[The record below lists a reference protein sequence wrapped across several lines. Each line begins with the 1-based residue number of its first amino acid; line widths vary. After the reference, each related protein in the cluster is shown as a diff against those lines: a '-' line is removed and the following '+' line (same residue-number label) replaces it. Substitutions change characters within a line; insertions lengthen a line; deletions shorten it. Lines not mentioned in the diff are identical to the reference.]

1 MPSLPL
7 KTFASILLCAAALP
21 AQVSPSLYQAM
32 RWRQIG
38 PFRAGRVTAVAGIP
52 GNPAVYYMG
61 TPGGG
66 VWKTVDGGV
75 VWNPIFDQVPT
86 PTSSIGA
93 ISVSLSQPDVIY
105 VGTGDVS

>member
-1 MPSLPL
+1 MLSRYVFPLVFSACFSL
-7 KTFASILLCAAALP
+7 S
-21 AQVSPSLYQAM
+21 AQSLDTNLYSAM
-32 RWRQIG
+32 RWRQVG

-75 VWNPIFDQVPT
+75 VWKPIFDQVPT

-93 ISVSLSQPDVIY
+93 ISISLSQPDV
-105 VGTGDVS
+105 